1 MREHEGAY
9 AQTSGEGGH
18 KGWRRRGERTGRS
31 KGRPYNGRTGMRS
44 DAVAWWGQP
53 GILEEHFA
61 DAFSVVDSFDGFC
74 EEGGYRDHLNF
85 I

>member
-1 MREHEGAY
+1 MSERTRRRAERASARDGGGEVN
-9 AQTSGEGGH
+9 GEGDH
-18 KGWRRRGERTGRS
+18 

-44 DAVAWWGQP
+44 DAVAWWAQP
-53 GILEEHFA
+53 GILGEHFA